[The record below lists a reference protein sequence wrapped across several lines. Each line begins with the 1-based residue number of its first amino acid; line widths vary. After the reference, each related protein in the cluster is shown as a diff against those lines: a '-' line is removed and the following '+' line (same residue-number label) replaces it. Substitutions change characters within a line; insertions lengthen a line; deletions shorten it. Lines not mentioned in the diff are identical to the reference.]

1 MNLIARLLSLKSLEN
16 IDLIHTVRVT
26 ESALNDL
33 TTLGSEGIF
42 YPATES
48 SADAEYVILDLE
60 FIRDHQ
66 LDFDKPAFTEWCR
79 THLSLNMVALL
90 PLSYLFVIGTDER

>member
-16 IDLIHTVRVT
+16 VDLIHTVRVT
-26 ESALNDL
+26 QSAFNVL

-42 YPATES
+42 YPATQS
-48 SADAEYVILDLE
+48 SANAEYVILDLE

-66 LDFDKPAFTEWCR
+66 LDFDKPALSEWCR
-79 THLSLNMVALL
+79 THLSLSMGRLQ
-90 PLSYLFVIGTDER
+90 PLSYLFVVGTDDA

>member
-1 MNLIARLLSLKSLEN
+1 MNLIARLMSLKSLEC

-26 ESALNDL
+26 ESAFNDL
-33 TTLGSEGIF
+33 TTFGSEGIF
-42 YPATES
+42 YPATQS
-48 SADAEYVILDLE
+48 SADAEYVILDLG

-66 LDFDKPAFTEWCR
+66 LDFDKPAFTGWCR
-79 THLSLNMVALL
+79 THLSLSMTRLQ